1 MKRDMADRSAK
12 TKAALDALDP
22 ATRVAMEGHRPGA
35 YVRLR
40 FTGVPCELV
49 TNFDPRFPILVSTEQ
64 WQGRGG
70 CFSLAGQLGWLA
82 GCTRN
87 VVFLCA
93 PRCLAAWLLSAAP
106 VLHCCCHAAAGGWA
120 AAG

>member
-49 TNFDPRFPILVSTEQ
+49 TNFDPRFPILVS
-64 WQGRGG
+64 GRGAVEARIFG
-70 CFSLAGQLGWLA
+70 GGWVAGRL
-82 GCTRN
+82 
-87 VVFLCA
+87 
-93 PRCLAAWLLSAAP
+93 
-106 VLHCCCHAAAGGWA
+106 GGWA
-120 AAG
+120 AGRLDGPPQRFRSCAGSVICMLGV